1 MSGWLIYYFNGV
13 RHQMKS
19 DSEHHD
25 RIVAHLGDT
34 HVLHCL
40 SDGARL
46 RVAQS
51 ATPIELMAGEIL
63 CQAGDPGDAV
73 YVVHEGEVEILARTP
88 EGFEVRLAALGHGA
102 IIGEMAALEG
112 GPRSVDMV
120 AARRCK
126 LYRIPRAALL
136 EVLHSDPAAAIQL
149 IFELSRRLRAS
160 NAAIEAMMRL
170 GLSGRLA
177 RLLTAAMN
185 ARGLVAL
192 TQTELA
198 RQLGVSREK
207 VNRRLKAWATA
218 GIVEIVPAGVHVTS
232 PGRLQQAMNT
242 SRRHQN

>member
-1 MSGWLIYYFNGV
+1 MPVLFKGV
-13 RHQMKS
+13 CLLMGY
-19 DSEHHD
+19 DSEFHD
-25 RIVAHLGDT
+25 RIAAHLGDT

-40 SDGARL
+40 SEETRR
-46 RVAQS
+46 RVAQY
-51 ATPIELMAGEIL
+51 AIPMELMAGEIL

-73 YVVHEGEVEILARTP
+73 YVVQEGEIEILSRTP

-112 GPRSVDMV
+112 TPRSLDMV
-120 AARRCK
+120 ATRHSK

-136 EVLHSDPAAAIQL
+136 EVLLSDPEAALQL

-160 NAAIEAMMRL
+160 NTAIEAMMRL

-177 RLLTAAMN
+177 RLLTSVMN
-185 ARGLVAL
+185 ARGLVSL

-207 VNRRLKAWATA
+207 VNRRLKAWAMA
-218 GIVEIVPAGVHVTS
+218 GIVEVAAAGIRVSS
-232 PGRLQQAMNT
+232 PDRLRQAMNT
-242 SRRHQN
+242 ARRHHV